1 MLIAE
6 SLYAN
11 INLNVDPCDDF
22 YKFTCG
28 KWAQV
33 HPRPKGEEQWG
44 NFILLSKQI
53 KTKLKDAL
61 EDKSHYNSTAV
72 KKAQN
77 FYTACNDLTFRD
89 EFGLLE
95 LRRILEKAGGFPMIS
110 KHWDKDEYNWVDAY
124 IYTDIKIR
132 DSRKTFLTETDKND
146 WRYRKEEDTLRN
158 KIKQRIKRLKTDHT
172 DEELDKDIDDLFA
185 LERSILN
192 LKKDGYFYEGP
203 DEINTTLEELEEEYP
218 NVSHRF
224 PTLF

>member
-1 MLIAE
+1 
-6 SLYAN
+6 
-11 INLNVDPCDDF
+11 
-22 YKFTCG
+22 
-28 KWAQV
+28 
-33 HPRPKGEEQWG
+33 
-44 NFILLSKQI
+44 
-53 KTKLKDAL
+53 
-61 EDKSHYNSTAV
+61 
-72 KKAQN
+72 
-77 FYTACNDLTFRD
+77 FRD

-218 NVSHRF
+218 NVPWLKIISNAFRTVDIDIYKNETVILKN
-224 PTLF
+224 PYYLQRIGELINNQTKRTLANYIGWKIIYKFGAKAIYEFQKQDIEKT